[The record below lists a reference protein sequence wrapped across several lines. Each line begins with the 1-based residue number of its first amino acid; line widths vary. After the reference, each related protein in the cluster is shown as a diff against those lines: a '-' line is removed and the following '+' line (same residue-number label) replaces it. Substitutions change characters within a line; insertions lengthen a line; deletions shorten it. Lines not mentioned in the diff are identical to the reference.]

1 MSSCH
6 HGKSLKFY
14 PQVFHFSFLLHFDT
28 FVLSSRCKSRNFHI
42 WIDAT
47 FPSTLDFDA
56 KLQVPPL
63 SKPFRWE
70 CRQSD
75 RCLFMP
81 TVCMMVYRFRY
92 NFAPS
97 KVTVILPR
105 PSIAWQ
111 STKTFASFPFGIY
124 IYSTSFAFCEDRIF
138 SQQRLHEQFLF
149 KAFMLELFFFS
160 IPLDTYYIGMS
171 ISWMYFAATISI
183 PMFFFLHHHHILC
196 FFLSFQSWPHVV
208 LFALACHAIPFEN
221 VSVFFCMHDHAIA
234 CTNQL
239 HVTSAENWKTDH
251 MTLSNSHPNT
261 HSTISNTRT
270 LAHH

>member
-1 MSSCH
+1 MSFPIFSLSSFFFQSSRVIHFSQYAKETKPAKVKSHEDVTSCCCCIHSSWPNGYFLDTQDCHLRWSSSQWSYLDVIMSWWTSTAVLYSPSKPSIPRRVLGSMTNPGIDQSLCELILQVWLQHKQKIFLYFLMSSCH
-6 HGKSLKFY
+6 HSKSLKFY

-28 FVLSSRCKSRNFHI
+28 FVLSNRCKSRNFHI
-42 WIDAT
+42 WIDAA
-47 FPSTLDFDA
+47 FPHTLDFDT

-81 TVCMMVYRFRY
+81 IVCMMVYRFRY

-124 IYSTSFAFCEDRIF
+124 IYSTSFAFCEDCIF
-138 SQQRLHEQFLF
+138 Q
-149 KAFMLELFFFS
+149 
-160 IPLDTYYIGMS
+160 PT
-171 ISWMYFAATISI
+171 
-183 PMFFFLHHHHILC
+183 
-196 FFLSFQSWPHVV
+196 
-208 LFALACHAIPFEN
+208 
-221 VSVFFCMHDHAIA
+221 
-234 CTNQL
+234 
-239 HVTSAENWKTDH
+239 
-251 MTLSNSHPNT
+251 
-261 HSTISNTRT
+261 
-270 LAHH
+270 